1 MSLLIRVKRTHSVNI
16 PYVKEDD
23 NQPKVQ
29 TTAFENPGYDSTAAA
44 EDFDNLAP
52 VIFAPF
58 EENTEAGGVANP
70 LYAEIGMGNMNTD
83 GSAVES
89 VKKSDNLAEAAGELP
104 QRVPLGEGEQLKA
117 DEVEIVV
124 RKEKDTTVR
133 IDTPDEEEVRYE
145 SLVSVKSKEAKN
157 EQTEVT
163 VEKEEEARYQS
174 LTHSHAD
181 RTVLNLED
189 NSPPTAESQT

>member
-1 MSLLIRVKRTHSVNI
+1 VNI

-23 NQPKVQ
+23 NQQPKVQ

-44 EDFDNLAP
+44 EDYDDLAP

-58 EENTEAGGVANP
+58 EENTEAGGVSNP
-70 LYAEIGMGNMNTD
+70 IYAEIGMGNLNAD

-89 VKKSDNLAEAAGELP
+89 VKKNDNLAEAAGELP
-104 QRVPLGEGEQLKA
+104 QKVPLGEGEQLKA
-117 DEVEIVV
+117 DEVEIVIQ
-124 RKEKDTTVR
+124 KEKDTTVR
-133 IDTPDEEEVRYE
+133 LDTPDQQEARYE

-163 VEKEEEARYQS
+163 VEKEEEARYEALAHPDAGQ
-174 LTHSHAD
+174 
-181 RTVLNLED
+181 TVLVLED
-189 NSPPTAESQT
+189 NGPSTSDSQT

>member
-1 MSLLIRVKRTHSVNI
+1 MNI

-58 EENTEAGGVANP
+58 EENTEADGVANP
-70 LYAEIGMGNMNTD
+70 LYAEISMGNMNAD

-89 VKKSDNLAEAAGELP
+89 VKKSDNLAEAAGELS
-104 QRVPLGEGEQLKA
+104 QKVPLGEGEQLKA
-117 DEVEIVV
+117 VEVEIVV
-124 RKEKDTTVR
+124 QKEKDTTVH
-133 IDTPDEEEVRYE
+133 IDDQEEVRYE

-174 LTHSHAD
+174 LTHPHAD